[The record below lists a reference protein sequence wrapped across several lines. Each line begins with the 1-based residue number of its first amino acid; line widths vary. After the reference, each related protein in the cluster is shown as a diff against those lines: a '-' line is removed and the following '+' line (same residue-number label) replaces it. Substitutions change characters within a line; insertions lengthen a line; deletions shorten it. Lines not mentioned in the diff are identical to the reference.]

1 MWQTYLKGELVNE
14 NMNIWVLLT
23 EDLSMWTCLI
33 GVSIILDNGLMESM
47 QQTII

>member
-23 EDLSMWTCLI
+23 EDLSMWTYLI